1 MDFDDTPEE
10 AAFRAE
16 ARAWLEANA
25 GPRTGEVDMLRLM
38 DSPDFVAAAK
48 AWQRKLYD
56 GGWAGITWPKE
67 YGGRGATSIQNTIFT
82 QEQVKR
88 EVATG
93 PFMVGIGMAGPT
105 IIGHGTD
112 AQKERYLDTMLRG
125 EEIWCQLFSEPE
137 AGSDLAN
144 LATRAVRD
152 GDEWVVNG
160 QKVWTSQAHH
170 SEWGMLLTRTDP
182 DAPKHRGITYFLLD
196 MKTPGVEIR
205 PLVQITGAAHF
216 NEVFLTDVRIPAE
229 NVLGEVNGGWAVTM
243 TTLQNERAAIGG
255 AGRAGTHFEEI
266 AALARSVGK
275 ADDPMVRQDLARC
288 FTRFQILR
296 YLGLRTQTA
305 LSKGGVPG
313 PESSI
318 MKLILSEHAR
328 DNGELFEQ
336 LQGNAGMLDSTWTT
350 HFLNQW
356 SMRIGGGTDQIQRNA
371 IGERVLGLP
380 AEPRSDKNVPF
391 RELRKGA

>member
-1 MDFDDTPEE
+1 
-10 AAFRAE
+10 
-16 ARAWLEANA
+16 
-25 GPRTGEVDMLRLM
+25 
-38 DSPDFVAAAK
+38 
-48 AWQRKLYD
+48 
-56 GGWAGITWPKE
+56 
-67 YGGRGATSIQNTIFT
+67 
-82 QEQVKR
+82 
-88 EVATG
+88 
-93 PFMVGIGMAGPT
+93 MAGPT

>member
-170 SEWGMLLTRTDP
+170 SDWGMLLTRTDP
-182 DAPKHRGITYFLLD
+182 DAPKHRGITYFLVD
-196 MKTPGVEIR
+196 MRSPGIEIR

-275 ADDPMVRQDLARC
+275 ADDPIVRQELARC
-288 FTRFQILR
+288 FTRFQLLR

-391 RELRKGA
+391 RELRNRS

>member
-275 ADDPMVRQDLARC
+275 ADDPIVRQELARC
-288 FTRFQILR
+288 FTRFQLLR

-391 RELRKGA
+391 RELRNRG

>member
-1 MDFDDTPEE
+1 MHSLLGVLLLL
-10 AAFRAE
+10 ALAYLN
-16 ARAWLEANA
+16 WL
-25 GPRTGEVDMLRLM
+25 P
-38 DSPDFVAAAK
+38 
-48 AWQRKLYD
+48 
-56 GGWAGITWPKE
+56 
-67 YGGRGATSIQNTIFT
+67 GRGPSSAG
-82 QEQVKR
+82 
-88 EVATG
+88 G
-93 PFMVGIGMAGPT
+93 P
-105 IIGHGTD
+105 
-112 AQKERYLDTMLRG
+112 
-125 EEIWCQLFSEPE
+125 
-137 AGSDLAN
+137 
-144 LATRAVRD
+144 
-152 GDEWVVNG
+152 
-160 QKVWTSQAHH
+160 
-170 SEWGMLLTRTDP
+170 
-182 DAPKHRGITYFLLD
+182 
-196 MKTPGVEIR
+196 
-205 PLVQITGAAHF
+205 
-216 NEVFLTDVRIPAE
+216 
-229 NVLGEVNGGWAVTM
+229 GGFKLPMPW
-243 TTLQNERAAIGG
+243 LQPPMSFV
-255 AGRAGTHFEEI
+255 GRAGTHFEEI

-391 RELRKGA
+391 RELRNRG

>member
-275 ADDPMVRQDLARC
+275 ADDPIVRQELARC
-288 FTRFQILR
+288 FTRFQLLR

-391 RELRKGA
+391 RELRNRS

>member
-170 SEWGMLLTRTDP
+170 AEWGMLLTRTDP

-196 MKTPGVEIR
+196 MKAPGVEIR

-275 ADDPMVRQDLARC
+275 ADDPIVRQDLARC
-288 FTRFQILR
+288 FTRFQLLR

-305 LSKGGVPG
+305 LSKGAIPG

-328 DNGELFEQ
+328 DNGELFEL
-336 LQGNAGMLDSTWTT
+336 LQGNAGMLESTWTT

-380 AEPRSDKNVPF
+380 AEPRTDKNVPF
-391 RELRKGA
+391 RELRKLG